1 MSKKSF
7 TRQERKTIKKFKSL
21 IARGNNT
28 GRTLDYYAID
38 EILPPSVYCEIVDV
52 LLSKD
57 TKKREIPLR
66 VKGERENES

>member
-21 IARGNNT
+21 IARGNGT
-28 GRTLDYYAID
+28 GRMTDYYAID
-38 EILPPSVYCEIVDV
+38 EILPPSVYCEIVNV